1 MFYNEVLYE
10 PVTKTTLYYYDD
22 ILIIMIIEH

>member
-10 PVTKTTLYYYDD
+10 PVTKTTLYYYD